1 MVGLVLPVVN
11 ACMKTLVF
19 ATNNKHKLDEIRQ
32 IFENKYF
39 IKSLKEIDCFDDLPE
54 EKDTLQDNALQKAQ
68 YVFDKFHCNCFAD
81 DTGLEVEALN
91 GRPGVYSAR
100 YSGDDKAI
108 PSQLRSKLN
117 MQKLL
122 DEMQHFDNRKA
133 RFRTVIA
140 LILDGNHFFFEGF
153 VDGKIKT
160 KEAGNEGFGYDPI
173 FVPDGFSQT
182 FAEMSNI
189 EKNIMSHRARAV
201 NKLHDFLSNR
211 C

>member
-1 MVGLVLPVVN
+1 MVGLVLPEIN

-32 IFENKYF
+32 IFDNKYI
-39 IKSLKEIDCFDDLPE
+39 IKSLKEIECIDELPE

-100 YSGDDKAI
+100 YSGDDKQI
-108 PSQLRSKLN
+108 PSEVRSKLN

-122 DEMQHFDNRKA
+122 AEMQHFENRKA

-140 LILDGNHFFFEGF
+140 LIQDGKHYFFEGI
-153 VDGKIKT
+153 VEGKITT
-160 KEAGNEGFGYDPI
+160 KEAGIDGFGYDPI
-173 FVPDGFSQT
+173 FVPDGHTQT

-189 EKNIMSHRARAV
+189 EKNNISHRARAV